1 MIFLLY
7 ASGQQVYAS
16 GQQGLVMLHMGISNE
31 YATGPTR
38 LLTESDG
45 IFLISVWNHYIS
57 EMWIPTLWRP

>member
-31 YATGPTR
+31 YATGHTR

-45 IFLISVWNHYIS
+45 IFLIAV
-57 EMWIPTLWRP
+57 